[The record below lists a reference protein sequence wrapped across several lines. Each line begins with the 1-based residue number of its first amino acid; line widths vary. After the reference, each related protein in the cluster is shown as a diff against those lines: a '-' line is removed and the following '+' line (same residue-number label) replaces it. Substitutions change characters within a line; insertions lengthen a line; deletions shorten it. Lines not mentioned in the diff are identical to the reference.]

1 MKFGICVM
9 PDVRETAFY
18 ARAEQLGYD
27 SVWVTDSQM
36 LYSDCYAAL
45 ALAATTTTRIRLG
58 PGVAVAPTRIAPVQ
72 AAAIAT
78 INRLA
83 PGRVF
88 LSVGTGNTAM
98 RSMGA
103 KPMLIKDFREYLR
116 TLRGLID
123 GDTVSATIQGQERA
137 LKILMH
143 DTEYMDLEPR
153 IPLYVSGFGPRSMGL
168 AGEFGDGLVY
178 ALPPRGLEPRDAL
191 KATNLPPERLADFR
205 SCALANIVIVDPGEP
220 LTSDRIIE
228 QIGPNVMATVYYFY
242 DYVHERGVDPPDFL
256 KPIWK
261 RYCDLVEQVPAEH
274 RHHRTHEFHYT
285 RLHPHEAE
293 LITEEM
299 IRATCIAGTADE
311 VLEQVRDWA
320 AQGLEE
326 VMWATGTAEKWP
338 MMERFARDIIQR
350 I

>member
-9 PDVRETAFY
+9 PDVREKAAFY

-36 LYSDCYAAL
+36 LY
-45 ALAATTTTRIRLG
+45 LG
-58 PGVAVAPTRIAPVQ
+58 LLRRARARRDHDDAHPPRRRASTVAPTRIAPVQ

-103 KPMLIKDFREYLR
+103 KPMPSR
-116 TLRGLID
+116 TSASTCGSCAALID
-123 GDTVSATIQGQERA
+123 GATVVGHDPGPARRA
-137 LKILMH
+137 LARSSCTTRSTWI
-143 DTEYMDLEPR
+143 LEPR

-191 KATNLPPERLADFR
+191 NARRTSRPSRTGGLPEL
-205 SCALANIVIVDPGEP
+205 CAG
-220 LTSDRIIE
+220 
-228 QIGPNVMATVYYFY
+228 
-242 DYVHERGVDPPDFL
+242 
-256 KPIWK
+256 
-261 RYCDLVEQVPAEH
+261 EH
-274 RHHRTHEFHYT
+274 RHRSSPAS
-285 RLHPHEAE
+285 R
-293 LITEEM
+293 
-299 IRATCIAGTADE
+299 
-311 VLEQVRDWA
+311 
-320 AQGLEE
+320 
-326 VMWATGTAEKWP
+326 
-338 MMERFARDIIQR
+338 
-350 I
+350 